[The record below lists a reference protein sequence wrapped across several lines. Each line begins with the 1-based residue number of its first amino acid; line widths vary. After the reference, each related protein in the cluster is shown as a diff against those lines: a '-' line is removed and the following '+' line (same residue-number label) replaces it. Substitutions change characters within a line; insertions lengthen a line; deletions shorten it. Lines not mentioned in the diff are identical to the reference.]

1 MTRAAVASATRATYV
16 AFAAAGFAGASWAS
30 RIPQI
35 RDRLDLDPRALGLLL
50 LAVATGSV
58 LALPT
63 AGGVVGRL
71 GAARVVG
78 GCSLLVAGGLVV
90 MGIGTGIGVAPV
102 ALGMF
107 LVGLGNGAWDVAMNV
122 HGARAEQ
129 LLERSVMPRFH
140 AGFSLGTVAGA
151 LVGAAM
157 IALHVGLTPHLV
169 GVGMVLALVVPRA
182 VRSFVPAGTRSS
194 EASPDQPAH
203 PVWKAWLEPRTL
215 LIGVVVLAFAFAE
228 GAGNDW
234 IGVAVIDDYQTSA
247 AVGGLA
253 FAAFLTA
260 MTVARWFGPAVIDR
274 HGRVLVVRVLCGVAV
289 AGLIVF
295 VFAPW
300 TALAFVGVLL
310 WGAGT
315 SLGFPLGMSAASDEP
330 AQAAARVSVV
340 ASIGYCAFL
349 AGPPL
354 IGFLADEASIL
365 KALLT
370 VAGLLAVAAVLAG
383 SLAEPGVRR
392 CRARTP

>member
-1 MTRAAVASATRATYV
+1 LIPASAVRSATRATYV

-35 RDRLDLDPRALGLLL
+35 RDRLDLDPRSLGLLL
-50 LAVATGSV
+50 LAVATGSL

-63 AGGVVGRL
+63 AGGVVSRL
-71 GAARVVG
+71 GASRVVS
-78 GCSLLVAGGLVV
+78 GCSLLVAAGLVV
-90 MGIGTGIGVAPV
+90 TGIGTDIGVTPV
-102 ALGMF
+102 TVGMF
-107 LVGLGNGAWDVAMNV
+107 LVGLGNGAWDVATNV
-122 HGARAEQ
+122 HGARVEQ

-140 AGFSLGTVAGA
+140 AGFSLGTVGGA

-157 IALHVGLTPHLV
+157 VGLHVGVTPHLV
-169 GVGMVLALVVPRA
+169 AVGVVLAFFVPTA
-182 VRSFVPAGTRSS
+182 VRSFVPAGLA
-194 EASPDQPAH
+194 ASDADADQPAH

-228 GAGNDW
+228 GTGNDW
-234 IGVAVIDDYQTSA
+234 IGVAVIDDYRTPA

-274 HGRVLVVRVLCGVAV
+274 HGRVPVVRVLCGVAV
-289 AGLIVF
+289 AGLLVF

-330 AQAAARVSVV
+330 ARAAGRVSVV

-354 IGFLADEASIL
+354 IGFLAEEASVL

-370 VAGLLAVAAVLAG
+370 VAGLLAIAAVLAAN
-383 SLAEPGVRR
+383 LAEPSRSGR
-392 CRARTP
+392 